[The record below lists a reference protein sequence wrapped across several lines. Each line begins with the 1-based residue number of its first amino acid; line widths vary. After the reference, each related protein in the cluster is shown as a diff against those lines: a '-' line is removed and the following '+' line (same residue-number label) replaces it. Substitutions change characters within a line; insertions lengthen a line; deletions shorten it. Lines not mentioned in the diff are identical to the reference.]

1 MTNAVGSV
9 KEYPY
14 SNPKTDASDKGES
27 ITSKFSWF
35 FFILFKFTY
44 YLFSNSEIINYYL
57 SFQLFS
63 ILLMFFFQAEEV
75 STLLGVSIG
84 LIILE
89 GYKNE

>member
-35 FFILFKFTY
+35 SLILFRGV
-44 YLFSNSEIINYYL
+44 YL
-57 SFQLFS
+57 SSF
-63 ILLMFFFQAEEV
+63 
-75 STLLGVSIG
+75 T
-84 LIILE
+84 
-89 GYKNE
+89 